1 MKFATGRI
9 ALAVRSRAL
18 GLAAGMPMDKIVKSF
33 ENGNGCTLGHIAVV
47 VGLGTMLGKAAQF
60 VGSAGAQGAPG
71 LSSASNASNASIASG
86 VTPAA
91 ARRELPSGG
100 DNFIRS
106 THFSVC

>member
-60 VGSAGAQGAPG
+60 VGSAGGHRVR
-71 LSSASNASNASIASG
+71 L
-86 VTPAA
+86 
-91 ARRELPSGG
+91 
-100 DNFIRS
+100 
-106 THFSVC
+106 VCRVHRTRPMRPLRLA